1 MYKLTLQGNL
11 VRLQVTNPRL
21 SHSQLVSELLSA
33 YYDNED
39 AVSLPYGVRGYQHP
53 GDALRA
59 FVRAYDR
66 RKAHMSKIARGR
78 VKEFSKRSRH
88 RLLCLVAR
96 LNEGI
101 NGVLV
106 TFTYKR
112 NMQDHELSK
121 QHLDLVLRYLK
132 YHYPHAA
139 ALWRMEHQQRGAIH
153 YHVMLLSNG
162 HVWVD
167 VNALRAY
174 WRELVGEIASINVR
188 WIDNRKRALA
198 YVSKYVAKVDVIV
211 APKEKCCDELGAE
224 EKEGNLD
231 DVPYSEKG
239 DTVQTA
245 AVAQT
250 TCELE
255 SMSASEAAE
264 PFVGRFWG
272 VFNRRALP
280 LAPEH
285 VFAWPEKFAFEYIE
299 LSRAVA
305 SWARSRY
312 RLALC
317 KRKSHS
323 RFYRWLYGHVKR
335 DRIRSGFTLFASA
348 NEWLRWCNGNLGVV
362 HLGNCVV

>member
-21 SHSQLVSELLSA
+21 SHSQLVSELLNA
-33 YYDNED
+33 YYDDED
-39 AVSLPYGVRGYQHP
+39 AVILHGGVRGYRHA
-53 GDALRA
+53 GDAFRA

-88 RLLCLVAR
+88 RLLSLVAR

-106 TFTYKR
+106 TFTYR
-112 NMQDHELSK
+112 SNMQDYEISK
-121 QHLDLVLRYLK
+121 KHLDLVLRYLK

-153 YHVMLLSNG
+153 YHVMLLSNE

-174 WRELVGEIASINVR
+174 WRELVDEVANINVR

-211 APKEKCCDELGAE
+211 APTEKCCDEGVPE
-224 EKEGNLD
+224 GEGNLD
-231 DVPYSEKG
+231 GMPYSEKG
-239 DTVQTA
+239 DTIQTA

-272 VFNRRALP
+272 VFNRSVLP

-285 VFAWPEKFAFEYIE
+285 VFTWGERYAFEYIE

-317 KRKSHS
+317 KGKSHS
-323 RFYRWLYGHVKR
+323 RFYRWLYNHVKR
-335 DRIRSGFTLFASA
+335 ARVRVGFTIFASA
-348 NEWLRWCNGNLGVV
+348 DEWLRWCNRNLGVL
-362 HLGNCVV
+362 HLDSFVL